1 MKLGT
6 LIQALPAMQKLA
18 GENLTPKTLYW
29 TNKLLSRLEKDV
41 DFFGQERSKLLKQY
55 GEETEPDKWRVKP
68 ENIEAF
74 EAAMKEIVDIDIEA
88 DFKVV
93 KIPTTEKISLSYNDL
108 RLLEGLAE
116 LNLVEEE

>member
-6 LIQALPAMQKLA
+6 VVQALPALQKLA
-18 GENLTPKTLYW
+18 GENLTPKVLYW
-29 TNKLLSRLEKDV
+29 TNKLLTRLEKEI
-41 DFFGQERSKLLKQY
+41 DFFSTERGKLLKQY
-55 GEETEPDKWRVKP
+55 GEEVEPDKWRVKP

-74 EAAMKEIVDIDIEA
+74 EAAMKEVVDIDIEA

-108 RLLEGLAE
+108 RLLEGFAE
-116 LNLVEEE
+116 LDLIEEE

>member
-6 LIQALPAMQKLA
+6 VVQALPALQKLA
-18 GENLTPKTLYW
+18 GENLTPKVLYW
-29 TNKLLSRLEKDV
+29 TNKLMARLEKEI
-41 DFFGQERSKLLKQY
+41 DFFSTERGKLLKQY
-55 GEETEPDKWRVKP
+55 GEEVEPDKWKVKP

-116 LNLVEEE
+116 LDLVEEE